1 MNNQVKKR
9 KNLFEF
15 IRDNFQKIMLIAICV
30 LYISQGLFSLEKK
43 QATILE
49 IAGNIGLSI
58 CVGILISNNLRSMGV
73 KSGRTSEIF
82 IASMQIYGEV
92 KQKATPMFD
101 KLPSWCEYKNAQE
114 LEFRKKEIIQGA
126 GLNWRGY
133 KLGFYDEHPEKMNE
147 TQKKAFDE
155 AKNCKIVK
163 FYSNELLSDLPH
175 VDIRV
180 KSRFGR
186 TVKDY
191 KKNEAIPEVI
201 TKVALGIICGL
212 YTLRPL
218 LTEGNASEKIAGI
231 IWNSMQIILW
241 LIMGMLKYYDAKS
254 FIVDEYRQT
263 HVIQKTEL
271 LNEFIVT
278 MQNNPKVI
286 EEYDEDLEIDEF
298 IEEFL
303 SKREK
308 KEDILDEK
316 DEQNT
321 VLD

>member
-1 MNNQVKKR
+1 MNNQIKKR
-9 KNLFEF
+9 KNIWEF
-15 IRDNFQKIMLIAICV
+15 IRDNFQKIMMILICV

-43 QATILE
+43 DATLVE
-49 IAGNIGLSI
+49 IIGNIGLSV
-58 CVGILISNNLRSMGV
+58 CVGYIISSNLRSMGI

-82 IASMQIYGEV
+82 LASMETYGEV

-114 LEFRKKEIIQGA
+114 LEYRKKEIIQGA

-133 KLGFYDEHPEKMNE
+133 KLGFYDEYPEKMNE
-147 TQKKAFDE
+147 IQKKAFAE
-155 AKNCKIVK
+155 AKNCKIIK
-163 FYSNELLSDLPH
+163 FYSNELLSDLPQL
-175 VDIRV
+175 DIRT
-180 KSRFGR
+180 KNRFGK

-191 KKNEAIPEVI
+191 KKSEAIPEI
-201 TKVALGIICGL
+201 ISKISLGVICGL
-212 YTLRPL
+212 YTLQPL
-218 LTEGNASEKIAGI
+218 LTDGNINEKIAGI
-231 IWNSMQIILW
+231 IWNTMQILLW

-278 MQNNPKVI
+278 MQNNPKII
-286 EEYDEDLEIDEF
+286 EEYDEDLEIDKF

-303 SKREK
+303 KKREK
-308 KEDILDEK
+308 KEELLNEK
-316 DEQNT
+316 DEQGSI
-321 VLD
+321 LD